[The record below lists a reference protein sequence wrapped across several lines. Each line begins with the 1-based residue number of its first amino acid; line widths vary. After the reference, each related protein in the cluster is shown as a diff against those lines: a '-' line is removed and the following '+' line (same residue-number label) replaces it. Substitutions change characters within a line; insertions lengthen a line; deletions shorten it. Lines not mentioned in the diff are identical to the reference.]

1 MAVARGKGSKPRH
14 PIVQANEAAYG
25 VYRKKATR
33 AKLTDADF
41 AQLEEAKKHADV
53 VWKTEIKQLKEKLV
67 TKSLDKDHK
76 EWVKL
81 YGKTAADAM
90 RNSAKAAL
98 EK

>member
-1 MAVARGKGSKPRH
+1 MAVAKGKGSKPRH

-33 AKLTDADF
+33 VKLTAADF
-41 AQLEEAKKHADV
+41 TELEEAKKKADA
-53 VWKTEIKQLKEKLV
+53 VWKTEIKKLKARLV

-81 YGKTAADAM
+81 YGKAAADAM
-90 RNSAKAAL
+90 RDSAKAAL
-98 EK
+98 DK